1 MTDRDL
7 FREAL
12 IKFSSRPLTRGKP
25 RKFTPERLQQ
35 IRMLV
40 ARGTTREEIAE
51 ILKVTIGSLQVT
63 CSKAK
68 ISLRRP
74 KFANGAPLVEPIPI
88 SIKNAINMHVPADH
102 DISVSSQSTEEQS
115 QANSPSRAMEPV
127 LAAKPKQ
134 EQVLEASSPRVAIT
148 IQYKGKKR
156 TAELPLTSDMI
167 GQLAFEAALRNMTI
181 GELIAELIVAVVK
194 KDLLPAVLGRP

>member
-1 MTDRDL
+1 MTNRDL

-12 IKFSSRPLTRGKP
+12 IKLSSQPLTRGKP

-35 IRMLV
+35 IRNLV
-40 ARGTTREEIAE
+40 ERGTSREEIAD
-51 ILKVTIGSLQVT
+51 ILKVSIGSLQVT
-63 CSKAK
+63 CSKAG

-74 KFANGAPLVEPIPI
+74 KFANGAPLVEPMP
-88 SIKNAINMHVPADH
+88 IKNSINAHATADQH
-102 DISVSSQSTEEQS
+102 ISVSSQSTEERFQGNSQS
-115 QANSPSRAMEPV
+115 GATERV

-134 EQVLEASSPRVAIT
+134 EEVPETSSTRVAIS
-148 IQYKGKKR
+148 IQYKGRER

-167 GQLAFEAALRNMTI
+167 GQLAFEAALRNMRI

>member
-12 IKFSSRPLTRGKP
+12 IKFSSQPLTRGKP
-25 RKFTPERLQQ
+25 RKFTLERLQQ
-35 IRMLV
+35 IRNLV
-40 ARGTTREEIAE
+40 ERGTSREEIAE

-63 CSKAK
+63 CSKAG

-74 KFANGAPLVEPIPI
+74 KFANGAPLLEPMA
-88 SIKNAINMHVPADH
+88 IKNAINTHVTADQ
-102 DISVSSQSTEEQS
+102 DIGVSSQSMEEQFQGNS
-115 QANSPSRAMEPV
+115 QSGTTERV

-134 EQVLEASSPRVAIT
+134 EEVPEASSTRVAIS
-148 IQYKGKKR
+148 IQYKGRER

-194 KDLLPAVLGRP
+194 KDLLPAVLGRS

>member
-12 IKFSSRPLTRGKP
+12 IKFSSQPLTRGKP

-35 IRMLV
+35 IRNLV
-40 ARGTTREEIAE
+40 ERGRSREEIAE
-51 ILKVTIGSLQVT
+51 ILKVTVGSLQVT
-63 CSKAK
+63 CSKAG

-74 KFANGAPLVEPIPI
+74 KFANGAPLVEPMP
-88 SIKNAINMHVPADH
+88 IKNAINTHVTADQ
-102 DISVSSQSTEEQS
+102 DISVSSQSTEEQFQGNS
-115 QANSPSRAMEPV
+115 QSGTAERV

-134 EQVLEASSPRVAIT
+134 EEVPEASSTRVAIS
-148 IQYKGKKR
+148 IQYKGRER